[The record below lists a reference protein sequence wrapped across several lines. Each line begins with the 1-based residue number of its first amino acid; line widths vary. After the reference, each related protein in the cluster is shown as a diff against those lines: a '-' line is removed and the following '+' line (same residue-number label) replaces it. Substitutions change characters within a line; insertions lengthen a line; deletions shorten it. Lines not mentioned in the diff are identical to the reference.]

1 MVRKGVDLSKRKKE
15 KRNMAKDENCVV
27 CGRAPRREGRPNG
40 CPGNCEVPEPIQ
52 EEALVEEE
60 LVEVKEV
67 EEKAEEAGEEEDF
80 EAYLEGLPVK
90 ELKKL
95 CKKADLDTKGRKADL
110 VARLIE

>member
-1 MVRKGVDLSKRKKE
+1 MEKE
-15 KRNMAKDENCVV
+15 GNCTV
-27 CGRAPRREGRPNG
+27 CGLAPQTLERPNG
-40 CPGNCEVPEPIQ
+40 CAGNCEVPEPIQ

-80 EAYLEGLPVK
+80 EAYLEALPVK

-95 CKKADLDTKGRKADL
+95 CKKADLDTKGKKADL
-110 VARLIE
+110 IARLIE